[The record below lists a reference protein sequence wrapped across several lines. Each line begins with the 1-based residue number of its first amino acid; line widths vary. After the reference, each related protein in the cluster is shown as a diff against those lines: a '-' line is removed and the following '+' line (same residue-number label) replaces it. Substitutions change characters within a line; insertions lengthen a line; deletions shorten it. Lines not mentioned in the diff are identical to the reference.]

1 MNDREVIR
9 SFESVSSGKVVLII
23 GLIMCAVAMVIGL
36 VVSGFHGQEVKKSAA
51 AVTESVTPKPPPP
64 TAPAQAAQPGK

>member
-1 MNDREVIR
+1 
-9 SFESVSSGKVVLII
+9 
-23 GLIMCAVAMVIGL
+23 MVIGL